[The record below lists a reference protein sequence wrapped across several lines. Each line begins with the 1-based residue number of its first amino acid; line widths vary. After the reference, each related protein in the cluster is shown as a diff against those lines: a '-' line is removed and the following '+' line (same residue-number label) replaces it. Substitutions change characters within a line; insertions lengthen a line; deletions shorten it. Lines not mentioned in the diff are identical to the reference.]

1 MIKTKSVYDPVDLE
15 SDGFRIL
22 IMRKWPRGIGYKKH
36 SIHKWS
42 KELGPSRE
50 LLDKWNRNEI
60 ACGDYVTQYSAEQ
73 MCSVVAKIETDSIEK
88 MSIHQNISL
97 LCKERENDPHCQRHV
112 LTNIVNGVAN
122 KSRTRRLP
130 C

>member
-42 KELGPSRE
+42 KELGPSRQ

-60 ACGDYVTQYSAEQ
+60 AWGDYVTQYSAEQ
-73 MCSVVAKIETDSIEK
+73 LWSVAAKIERVYSKNVYTQNCHLAVQGARKRSTLPQTDLEK
-88 MSIHQNISL
+88 Y
-97 LCKERENDPHCQRHV
+97 CK
-112 LTNIVNGVAN
+112 
-122 KSRTRRLP
+122 
-130 C
+130 